1 MKKVILAFFLILS
14 VVALFGVKASAAG
27 TGNLVVH
34 FHAWDNDYTDL
45 GSHAWGP
52 ADFEG
57 KIADGVDDFG
67 AYYEFLDV
75 AINTRIGFIAVTY
88 VDGKLDWSNSST
100 TKLTGDV
107 FIPEDT
113 IIEGETVHVYIF
125 EGAESVVNDDDD
137 VITDSQVFVASNDHY
152 NMLLTYYDP
161 SGSYEENL
169 GVHAWGDWV
178 SDAEKYGTNFD
189 VWGTPALVFSTAGK
203 TASGDE
209 VKAAMIQSTTADD
222 GLLIYAGDDATKKT
236 GNVNLADALDDTP
249 ALGETGVAY
258 VLSKGD
264 AYTAGDNVYYN
275 DPATFALEA
284 FSFTLM
290 AYDAEEKEGT
300 YAVDPMTIIVKT
312 SALVTNPYPLAAND
326 AEKEAAI
333 ATVESWFTVREIT
346 GTETY
351 GDPLSIERVDFAV
364 NNATINSF
372 VIILA
377 EELDNTKDYE
387 VFFNLNL
394 PEETLAVAKD
404 VAVTLNLTV
413 PENTPVDAVMSIAG
427 SLTDP
432 VWTPGLE
439 SYIATQVGD
448 TLEYTLTFNV
458 SVTEPYTT
466 FEYKW
471 TRGTWDS
478 EEFVANNRKLV
489 IPNNVDSISFDDE
502 VLDWKDIDAPAE
514 KYAEP
519 TREAK
524 ENLNASIVLDL
535 DREAPVIVFISPSSV
550 VGIDLEDRIIEVAWG
565 QPFNQNLFPR
575 FRATDDRDGDLTP
588 FIFVPKGDYSVLDT
602 RTEGDYEIML
612 RVVDEWGNVK
622 EETFIFRVVKE

>member
-1 MKKVILAFFLILS
+1 MKKIFLAFVLIFS
-14 VVALFGVKASAAG
+14 VFALFGVDSLAAG

-34 FHAWDNDYTDL
+34 FQSWDGDYEGL
-45 GSHAWGP
+45 GSHAWGDT
-52 ADFEG
+52 AAG
-57 KIADGVDDFG
+57 RLYDGTDSFG
-67 AYYEFLDV
+67 VYYEFNEIAV
-75 AINTRIGFIAVTY
+75 GTEVGFIAVY
-88 VDGKLDWSNSST
+88 WKDGGPDWNNPGA
-100 TKLTGDV
+100 KLTEDV
-107 FIPEDT
+107 NIAADT
-113 IIEGETVHVYIF
+113 IIEGETVHVYVF
-125 EGAESVVNDDDD
+125 EGAKTGKTDG
-137 VITDSQVFVASNDHY
+137 VITDPQYFVASNDHY

-169 GVHAWGDWV
+169 GVHAWNGWV
-178 SDAEKYGTNFD
+178 NDAEKYGTDFG
-189 VWGTPALVFSTAGK
+189 VWATPALVFSTAGK
-203 TASGDE
+203 TASGNE
-209 VKAAMIQSTTADD
+209 VKAAMLQSTAPDA
-222 GLLIYAGDDATKKT
+222 GLLVYAGDDATKKT
-236 GNVNLADALDDTP
+236 GDVTLTSALSDTP
-249 ALGETGVAY
+249 ALGDTGVAY

-290 AYDAEEKEGT
+290 AYDAEDKEGT
-300 YAVDPMTIIVKT
+300 YAVDPTTIIVKT

-333 ATVESWFTVREIT
+333 ATVESWFAVREIT
-346 GTETY
+346 GEDTY
-351 GDPLSIERVDFAV
+351 GNPLSIERVDFAV

-413 PENTPVDAVMSIAG
+413 PANTPVDAVMSVAG
-427 SLTDP
+427 SFNG
-432 VWTPGLE
+432 WTPGTVD
-439 SYIATQVGD
+439 YVATQVGD

-471 TRGTWDS
+471 TRGAWSS
-478 EEFVANNRKLV
+478 EEFIANNRKLV
-489 IPNNVDSISFDDE
+489 VPNNVDSVSFDDE
-502 VLDWKDIDAPAE
+502 VLAWADIDAPAE

-524 ENLNASIVLDL
+524 ENLKASIVLDL

-550 VGIDLEDRIIEVAWG
+550 VGVDPEDRIIEVAWG

-612 RVVDEWGNVK
+612 RVVDEWGNVT
-622 EETFIFRVVKE
+622 EETFIFRVVKG